1 MIFDLQKASVWKRI
15 SAFLFDFIV
24 FGIVAVGVAYLISL
38 IVGYSAYL
46 NEFKEMTMSNG
57 MTVEEAIKAGASMT
71 EEELAEI
78 ETVFADFVKSSDRAM
93 YLYSMILSLTLLIVT
108 LGILVAFLITEF
120 TVPLLF
126 KNGQTFGK
134 KIFGIGLM
142 RVDGVKISG
151 VMLFVRTLLGKFT
164 IETMIPLIILIMM
177 LTGSIGIVG
186 PIIILLIVVLQL
198 VMIISSKTRSLIHD
212 VLARTVAVDYA
223 SQMIFDT
230 EEEMIEYKKKVHAE
244 MAERSPY

>member
-15 SAFLFDFIV
+15 SACLFDFIV

-71 EEELAEI
+71 EEELTEI

-126 KNGQTFGK
+126 KNGQTLGK

>member
-71 EEELAEI
+71 EEELTEI

-126 KNGQTFGK
+126 KNGQTLGK